1 MNRAKRLYILLGVLA
16 AACIAAFAVL
26 HLEQRQE
33 EIAESGETVLEIDP
47 DAVQSLSWEYE
58 GETLA
63 FHRDGDGWRY
73 DADEAF
79 PVDGEKIQELLGQF
93 EAFGAAFVITD
104 VEDYAQYGLDDP
116 TCTIQLA
123 TEDESYTIELGNYS
137 NMDEQRYVSTGDGNV
152 YLAVSDPLDV
162 YDTDLSGLIANDQ
175 VPDWTQVTGL
185 TFAGEQDYAVTRQED
200 SGQSYSAEDVYFT
213 QRDGESL
220 PLDTDLVEGYLR
232 SLQSLALTDYVT
244 YNATDEELAACGL
257 DEPQLTVT
265 VDYTGEDADGAETSG
280 SFVLHISRDP
290 EELAQAQADEES
302 GSEETED
309 SEEEITAYA
318 RVGES
323 QIVYRL
329 SGSDYE
335 ALMAAS
341 YDELRHQEVL
351 WADFAGV
358 TRLDLSLEGEEYT
371 ITAQGEGDSR
381 TWIYQ
386 GEELEID
393 ELQSALEGLTAAEF
407 TDEAPDQQEE
417 ISLTVHLDSESF
429 PTVEIQLYRYDG
441 TNCLAVVDGETVSL
455 VPREQVVALTE
466 AVRAIV
472 LN

>member
-1 MNRAKRLYILLGVLA
+1 M
-16 AACIAAFAVL
+16 
-26 HLEQRQE
+26 
-33 EIAESGETVLEIDP
+33 
-47 DAVQSLSWEYE
+47 
-58 GETLA
+58 
-63 FHRDGDGWRY
+63 
-73 DADEAF
+73 
-79 PVDGEKIQELLGQF
+79 DGEKIQELLGQF

-123 TEDESYTIELGNYS
+123 TEEESYTIELGNYS

-185 TFAGEQDYAVTRQED
+185 TFAGEQDYTVTWQED
-200 SGQSYSAEDVYFT
+200 SGLSYSEDDVYCT
-213 QRDGESL
+213 QQDGESL
-220 PLDTDLVEGYLR
+220 PLDTSLVEGYLR
-232 SLQSLALTDYVT
+232 TLQSLELGNYVT
-244 YNATDEELAACGL
+244 YNATDEELADCGL

-265 VDYTGEDADGAETSG
+265 VDYTGEDEDGAETSG
-280 SFVLHISRDP
+280 TFVLHISRDP

-309 SEEEITAYA
+309 TEEEITAYA
-318 RVGES
+318 RVGDS

-358 TRLDLSLEGEEYT
+358 TQLDITLEGEEYT
-371 ITAQGEGDSR
+371 ISAEGEGDDR
-381 TWIYQ
+381 TWTYQ

-393 ELQSALEGLTAAEF
+393 DLQSALEGLTAAKF

-417 ISLTVHLDSESF
+417 ISLTVHLDSERF

-441 TNCLAVVDGETVSL
+441 TNCLAVVDGESVSL
-455 VPREQVVALTE
+455 VPREQVVDLTE